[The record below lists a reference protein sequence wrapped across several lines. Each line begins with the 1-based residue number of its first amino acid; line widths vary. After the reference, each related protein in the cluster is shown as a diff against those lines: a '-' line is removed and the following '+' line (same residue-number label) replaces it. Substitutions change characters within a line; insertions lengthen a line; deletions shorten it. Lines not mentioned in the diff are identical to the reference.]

1 MKDQR
6 IQELITW
13 AKEKAKACPN
23 LKEEIDDFVQLAID
37 EIEEGASISNE
48 IHLCMSDI
56 EELIKEN
63 CN

>member
-1 MKDQR
+1 MKDER
-6 IQELITW
+6 IKELIEW
-13 AKEKAKACPN
+13 ASKKAKACPN
-23 LKEEIDDFVQLAID
+23 LAGEITDLVQLAVD
-37 EIEEGASISNE
+37 EIEDGASISNE

>member
-1 MKDQR
+1 MKDDR
-6 IQELITW
+6 IKELIQW
-13 AKEKAKACPN
+13 ARDKAKACPN
-23 LKEEIDDFVQLAID
+23 LKEQIEDLLQLAID

-56 EELIKEN
+56 NELIKEN

>member
-1 MKDQR
+1 MKDER
-6 IQELITW
+6 IKELIEW
-13 AKEKAKACPN
+13 ARAKAKACPN
-23 LKEEIDDFVQLAID
+23 LKEEIEDFVQLAID
-37 EIEEGASISNE
+37 EIEDGASISNE